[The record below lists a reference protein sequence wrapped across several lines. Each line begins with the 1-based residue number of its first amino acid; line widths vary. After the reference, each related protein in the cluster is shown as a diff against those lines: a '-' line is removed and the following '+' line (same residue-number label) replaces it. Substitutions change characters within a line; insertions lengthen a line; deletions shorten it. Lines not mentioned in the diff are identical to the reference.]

1 MLKFMHKRRGA
12 ISIFLIV
19 VLLPMMMVS
28 AIFVDE
34 SRIQLG
40 SSIATAAGDLT
51 MNTALTNYDT
61 VLKEMYGLF
70 ATSQDMDEL
79 YANLETYYRKS
90 IVSAGIAEADADDY
104 AAQIMEYLKS
114 ETGKDDLMNMNLK
127 EFTVTQAD
135 NGNLANAAMLK
146 NQIVDFM
153 KYRAPL
159 GIGMDFLNAL
169 QSMKNLNKQTK
180 LVEDKTAFYEQ
191 ETKVIS
197 DLQSA
202 WTQMQIY
209 QYKGADWGESSE
221 LEHSFP
227 KDSDNYFS
235 KMNGDLESRKSA
247 LETAVEE
254 SITYLH
260 FDGSMLGL
268 DATSVSFD
276 QGDEDDKWDDKWT
289 FEWFGETKTFKTT
302 TSVIVTT
309 KKNVLDSISSVK
321 KAKDELKNAKD
332 GDFYKK
338 LAKINNGTKS
348 DQELMDIITLYNKE
362 GKSSGYA
369 KAVKDYVQALVDLKE
384 NYYRFGEDEAGEVN
398 VKSNGDGTF
407 KIPASDETADAT
419 LASAVNSYIKDMIDS
434 DGNIKDEDIR
444 EYNHLMGSLYSKGS
458 GIKGTYNEKKL
469 DVKDKV
475 EGARDAVN
483 NYCNF
488 INARIDNLS
497 SAIDSLNTVKTSV
510 SAGGAYDKSLT
521 DWKNSANALG
531 NDSMA
536 QNDNSEI
543 AKVKEQFKPEEFQTL
558 INKLT
563 SAKSSLEAEISE
575 LEKCE
580 ILGTKWKDIG
590 DSNTAEFI
598 INNISDSQKN
608 SISSSDTNETYDYS
622 SVINEVKATVKKG
635 SPKTSFT
642 SSEENPDL
650 TKPQV
655 RLYTYLY
662 NNYKDNEL
670 DYGSGESKA
679 ENKKSE
685 KEQELKNQKNT
696 LKSKADEYKNKNT
709 ATSTKT
715 SARSVS
721 KLKSSLPSGASS
733 SDEPQGKAE
742 TDSDKM
748 KEGSGNN
755 IKEMLEKITGYI
767 SSGEI
772 ATDFRDN
779 LYITDYVMGMFTYD
793 TYEAELS
800 KKYGNGSS
808 AFESW
813 YSASGDSYTLKDA
826 YKTEAA
832 QAVSLTKNEITPN
845 NHYLYG
851 AETEYIIYGGE
862 EPYKSADKAYG
873 AIFLIRFGF
882 NTVYAFQDTS
892 IRGVATSVAT
902 SLFGTPP
909 LTPLI
914 PVAKL
919 AITLGFSIAESAYDL
934 YQLKCGEAVPIIK
947 KSDTFAMSPANITK
961 EVGSKLVDAAGNEVD
976 KITNSAVDK
985 LTELMN
991 KTDEELQAWINSKS
1005 EEMDSLVDGVSKT
1018 LVEKYANYSNEVVEQ
1033 LVTIINNVNL
1043 SFSAE
1048 DGDNGELSPSKETEI
1063 KRQLKEWADGKAG
1076 TDDVIKSVYDI
1087 AYNYIVDNGYVEQ
1100 MFNSIKE
1107 TAESE
1112 VKDTAKAME
1121 SAVNKTIEEISD
1133 AISSQIEKAMTT
1145 AGTKLS
1151 DFKVSCTQKLK
1162 TAASQGAE
1170 KFKEELTNQ
1179 IGKTFGDSD
1188 MGKQAGTDAVA
1199 NFTSWRYSDY
1209 LTLFLMISLFKN
1221 EQEVINR
1228 IADVIQMNMEKKE
1241 GTISDTG
1248 LSDGAFLMKNASTHI
1263 NIEATVEVKPL
1274 MMVLPFMAE
1283 TTTSQLSGT
1292 KWYTVKYKGTAGY

>member
-332 GDFYKK
+332 DDFYKK
-338 LAKINNGTKS
+338 LTKINNGTKS

-407 KIPASDETADAT
+407 KIPASGETADAT

-497 SAIDSLNTVKTSV
+497 SA
-510 SAGGAYDKSLT
+510 
-521 DWKNSANALG
+521 
-531 NDSMA
+531 
-536 QNDNSEI
+536 
-543 AKVKEQFKPEEFQTL
+543 
-558 INKLT
+558 
-563 SAKSSLEAEISE
+563 KSSLEAEISE

-608 SISSSDTNETYDYS
+608 SISSSDTNGTYDYS

-685 KEQELKNQKNT
+685 KEQALKNQKDS

-748 KEGSGNN
+748 KEGSGNS
-755 IKEMLEKITGYI
+755 IKEMLERITGYI

-779 LYITDYVMGMFTYD
+779 LYITDYV
-793 TYEAELS
+793 
-800 KKYGNGSS
+800 
-808 AFESW
+808 
-813 YSASGDSYTLKDA
+813 
-826 YKTEAA
+826 
-832 QAVSLTKNEITPN
+832 
-845 NHYLYG
+845 
-851 AETEYIIYGGE
+851 
-862 EPYKSADKAYG
+862 
-873 AIFLIRFGF
+873 
-882 NTVYAFQDTS
+882 
-892 IRGVATSVAT
+892 
-902 SLFGTPP
+902 
-909 LTPLI
+909 
-914 PVAKL
+914 
-919 AITLGFSIAESAYDL
+919 
-934 YQLKCGEAVPIIK
+934 
-947 KSDTFAMSPANITK
+947 
-961 EVGSKLVDAAGNEVD
+961 KLV
-976 KITNSAVDK
+976 
-985 LTELMN
+985 
-991 KTDEELQAWINSKS
+991 
-1005 EEMDSLVDGVSKT
+1005 
-1018 LVEKYANYSNEVVEQ
+1018 
-1033 LVTIINNVNL
+1033 
-1043 SFSAE
+1043 
-1048 DGDNGELSPSKETEI
+1048 
-1063 KRQLKEWADGKAG
+1063 
-1076 TDDVIKSVYDI
+1076 
-1087 AYNYIVDNGYVEQ
+1087 Q
-1100 MFNSIKE
+1100 MMS
-1107 TAESE
+1107 
-1112 VKDTAKAME
+1112 
-1121 SAVNKTIEEISD
+1121 
-1133 AISSQIEKAMTT
+1133 
-1145 AGTKLS
+1145 
-1151 DFKVSCTQKLK
+1151 
-1162 TAASQGAE
+1162 
-1170 KFKEELTNQ
+1170 
-1179 IGKTFGDSD
+1179 
-1188 MGKQAGTDAVA
+1188 
-1199 NFTSWRYSDY
+1199 
-1209 LTLFLMISLFKN
+1209 
-1221 EQEVINR
+1221 
-1228 IADVIQMNMEKKE
+1228 
-1241 GTISDTG
+1241 
-1248 LSDGAFLMKNASTHI
+1248 
-1263 NIEATVEVKPL
+1263 
-1274 MMVLPFMAE
+1274 
-1283 TTTSQLSGT
+1283 
-1292 KWYTVKYKGTAGY
+1292 